1 MQRVKRPPE
10 RNKIDMT
17 DPAQVRLWTRR
28 LGVSI
33 DVLQAAVDKV
43 GHSIAAVTKET
54 VEMQRERAADAVVS
68 ESPNADQV
76 PARA

>member
-68 ESPNADQV
+68 ELPNADQV